1 MIFTRPRSFNGAAIL
16 AGWLLLGCA
25 QTGAERSAAHNQ
37 TATAAGWKS
46 QIIRTG
52 FFDLQAYSNRQPLS
66 EGVLT
71 VYIEGDGYAW
81 VDGRFPSDDPTP
93 VQAVGLQLAMS
104 QPSGAVAYLGRPCQY
119 LGADTDSR
127 CNKKVWT
134 DARFSAAAV
143 KATNE
148 SLDKV
153 KSQKSARQLVLV
165 GYSGGAAIALL
176 AAAERNDVTRII
188 TVAGNLDP
196 HGWAQE
202 MRLQPLTGSLDTV
215 AVITKTAHIPQV
227 DFVGGKDRVVP
238 PRVAEAFVQRY
249 PASQRPR
256 VITVPDNGHV
266 CCWSEQ
272 WPKLWQ
278 QVQDNAS

>member
-1 MIFTRPRSFNGAAIL
+1 MIVDRLRPHTSAAIL

-25 QTGAERSAAHNQ
+25 QTGPERRIAHAD
-37 TATAAGWKS
+37 TVKAAGW
-46 QIIRTG
+46 QNQTLRTST
-52 FFDLQAYSNRQPLS
+52 FDLQAFSNNRAVQD
-66 EGVLT
+66 GVLT

-81 VDGRFPSDDPTP
+81 VDGQFASDDPTP
-93 VQAVGLQLAMS
+93 VQAIGLQLAMA

-119 LGADTDSR
+119 LGAGTDNR

-143 KATNE
+143 KATNDA
-148 SLDKV
+148 LDQLKT
-153 KSQKSARQLVLV
+153 QQGARQLQLV

-176 AAAERNDVTRII
+176 AAAERNDVKRII

-196 HGWAQE
+196 HGWAKD
-202 MRLQPLTGSLDTV
+202 MRLQPLTGSLDTT
-215 AVITKTAHIPQV
+215 AVIGRIEQIPQV

-238 PRVAEAFVQRY
+238 PRITEAFMQRY
-249 PASQRPR
+249 PARKRPR

-266 CCWSEQ
+266 CCWADQ
-272 WPKLWQ
+272 WMLLWPQ
-278 QVQDNAS
+278 AVTQ